1 MIHFNDS
8 NEPSSPTPTP
18 QAPPPAEPG
27 GLWLSW
33 STRRILGLAL
43 MLIVGNF
50 FFQILFYGTG
60 GGLFLPVMA
69 GAVAGVLVP
78 LLLVMRSHGL
88 SMSRDLGLDN
98 PGAGV
103 LVAAAAVAVAGLV
116 PTSLLAELSLRMHP
130 VDPTWVLLFQ
140 ENLPHT
146 PVAYVTAF
154 VAVVVAAPL
163 AEEIIFR
170 GLLHRLASRL
180 WGPIAAI
187 ILSSLVF
194 GIIHSEPWF
203 LLGLVGVGVM
213 LAVVYEATRSVTAC
227 WVTHAVHNAVSM
239 GLMITSEE
247 IVSEPG
253 PITLQDWS
261 WCAISLLALFGL
273 LQWLRRRVTSSRVAV
288 RDRY

>member
-1 MIHFNDS
+1 
-8 NEPSSPTPTP
+8 
-18 QAPPPAEPG
+18 
-27 GLWLSW
+27 
-33 STRRILGLAL
+33 

-140 ENLPHT
+140 ENLP
-146 PVAYVTAF
+146 
-154 VAVVVAAPL
+154 
-163 AEEIIFR
+163 
-170 GLLHRLASRL
+170 G
-180 WGPIAAI
+180 
-187 ILSSLVF
+187 
-194 GIIHSEPWF
+194 GI
-203 LLGLVGVGVM
+203 
-213 LAVVYEATRSVTAC
+213 
-227 WVTHAVHNAVSM
+227 
-239 GLMITSEE
+239 
-247 IVSEPG
+247 
-253 PITLQDWS
+253 
-261 WCAISLLALFGL
+261 
-273 LQWLRRRVTSSRVAV
+273 
-288 RDRY
+288 